1 MNKVLLF
8 FRVTVPNICEELGQE
23 LMWEESVKV
32 QKDES
37 CVNQPRV
44 SSRINQWKSEMH
56 LVLGVLI

>member
-8 FRVTVPNICEELGQE
+8 FRVTVPELGQE